1 MSDDDPRSADSR
13 TPAKPAD
20 PILRWLVIGMI
31 VCTAACALLIGL
43 SGSQLVIATGI
54 VFGGTAFVLVLA
66 ATFYAIGRGE
76 DRERAARESGPSG
89 PHS

>member
-1 MSDDDPRSADSR
+1 MRHDDPSDPEIRAR
-13 TPAKPAD
+13 TRPAD
-20 PILRWLVIGMI
+20 PIMKWLLIGMV

-54 VFGGTAFVLVLA
+54 VFGGTAFVLLLA

-76 DRERAARESGPSG
+76 DRERAASESGPGS
-89 PHS
+89 